1 MGWISGTGLSVRTSV
16 LYEHGQSLMSPW
28 LEALSDQRAKVTS
41 SVDVSFLF
49 PRHPSACSMRSC
61 ITWPKW
67 PEGAP
72 QPGCALT
79 STCMAF
85 PSGNCS
91 TGQRQGLIWSL
102 NCHPGFSAWGTIW
115 PPGGSFRTCTPS
127 IRKGRPFVVTA
138 LGSLSGSTC
147 LSCLPCSASTHTC
160 AHKTPIR
167 HHGISTT
174 GMGENSLV
182 LFYNR

>member
-1 MGWISGTGLSVRTSV
+1 
-16 LYEHGQSLMSPW
+16 
-28 LEALSDQRAKVTS
+28 
-41 SVDVSFLF
+41 
-49 PRHPSACSMRSC
+49 MRSC

-67 PEGAP
+67 PGRSSTAWMS
-72 QPGCALT
+72 LT
-79 STCMAF
+79 STYMAF

-102 NCHPGFSAWGTIW
+102 NCHPGFRAWGTIW

-127 IRKGRPFVVTA
+127 VRKGRSFVVTA

-174 GMGENSLV
+174 GTGENSLV
-182 LFYNR
+182 LFYNRWTGDGHLPSASPWTESWATAAADPESPWTVLWVKIRREPLCALGKLPEQVFG